1 LRTKILSV
9 IFIIYSAHILFL
21 KTKNLSG
28 QRLNNYITMYWYYS
42 TEQAKIRIKR
52 VISFFTKAIECLI
65 GSVCRRTRGW
75 GNDTFFSFFPF
86 LIFKRREKFCG
97 KPRKSAFGGNG
108 VNSCGGG
115 CGDSLSLKPL
125 FLAAAADAVNF
136 YEFLIKYVRALL

>member
-1 LRTKILSV
+1 MRTKILSV

-28 QRLNNYITMYWYYS
+28 QRLNNYITMYRYYS

-75 GNDTFFSFFPF
+75 GNDTFFFP
-86 LIFKRREKFCG
+86 
-97 KPRKSAFGGNG
+97 S
-108 VNSCGGG
+108 
-115 CGDSLSLKPL
+115 L
-125 FLAAAADAVNF
+125 FLNGAKNFAGSPVNP
-136 YEFLIKYVRALL
+136 LLAETE

>member
-1 LRTKILSV
+1 MRTKILSV

-65 GSVCRRTRGW
+65 GSVSAYARVGQRHI
-75 GNDTFFSFFPF
+75 FFPF